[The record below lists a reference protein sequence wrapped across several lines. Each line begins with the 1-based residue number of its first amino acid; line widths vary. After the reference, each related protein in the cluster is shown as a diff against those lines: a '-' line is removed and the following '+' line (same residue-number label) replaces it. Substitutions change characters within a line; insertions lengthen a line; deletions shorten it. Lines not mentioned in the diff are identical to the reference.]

1 MGIKNNL
8 QSFKSKKEL
17 IEELNY
23 YKSLIIKKVKNGD
36 YYSALEKVRSALV
49 LLEEY
54 RDNFNIKKELIEFYE
69 LSKKVVS
76 ELSNHR
82 RIYERRFKNLLRERL
97 NEANLENFS
106 KLLAMLKN
114 EVDDNLTKYNLHDLR
129 DNIITYFTLIKKIYT
144 IISSYKVLN
153 YNDASVKILKFVK
166 EFKVENYPNLKDLI
180 SSIIKKQVMR
190 GAKLITN
197 IHTLSDLEE
206 GDIPI
211 ESIEIISILKNAN
224 EYKKVRQIVNIVI

>member
-69 LSKKVVS
+69 LSKKVV
-76 ELSNHR
+76 
-82 RIYERRFKNLLRERL
+82 
-97 NEANLENFS
+97 
-106 KLLAMLKN
+106 
-114 EVDDNLTKYNLHDLR
+114 
-129 DNIITYFTLIKKIYT
+129 
-144 IISSYKVLN
+144 
-153 YNDASVKILKFVK
+153 
-166 EFKVENYPNLKDLI
+166 
-180 SSIIKKQVMR
+180 
-190 GAKLITN
+190 
-197 IHTLSDLEE
+197 
-206 GDIPI
+206 
-211 ESIEIISILKNAN
+211 
-224 EYKKVRQIVNIVI
+224 